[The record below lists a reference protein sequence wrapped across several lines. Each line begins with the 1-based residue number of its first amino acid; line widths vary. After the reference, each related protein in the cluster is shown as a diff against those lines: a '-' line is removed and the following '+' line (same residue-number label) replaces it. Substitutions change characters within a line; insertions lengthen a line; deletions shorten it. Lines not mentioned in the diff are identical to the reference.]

1 MEIQS
6 IVDQVKQAT
15 DFQIN
20 KRLLKEKVK
29 TDLSVP
35 YNNGMFSISK
45 ELIAFVSIWPED
57 QLFLEDV
64 FENPILINKT
74 EFLELAIQHYQK
86 VMNSWHQ
93 QHEELKQ
100 IRKI

>member
-57 QLFLEDV
+57 RLFLEDV